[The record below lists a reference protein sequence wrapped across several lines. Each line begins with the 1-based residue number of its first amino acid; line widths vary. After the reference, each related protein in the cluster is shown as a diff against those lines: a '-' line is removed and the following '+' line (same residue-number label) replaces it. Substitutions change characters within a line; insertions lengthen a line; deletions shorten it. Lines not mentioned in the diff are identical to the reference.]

1 MSRTVKFIMLTLFQ
15 INIFVKKESR
25 SVFQGPPLCP
35 SLFHLNPVLVVIFHL
50 VCEYFHSNS
59 ILSVESD
66 LLYELHVSLVNV
78 KQVLDFIM
86 VFPK

>member
-1 MSRTVKFIMLTLFQ
+1 MSRTVNFIMLTLFQ

-25 SVFQGPPLCP
+25 SVFRGPPLRP
-35 SLFHLNPVLVVIFHL
+35 LLFHLNPVLVVIFHL

>member
-1 MSRTVKFIMLTLFQ
+1 MSLT
-15 INIFVKKESR
+15 ISPKSR
-25 SVFQGPPLCP
+25 FSRDVSFG
-35 SLFHLNPVLVVIFHL
+35 V
-50 VCEYFHSNS
+50 YFHSNS